1 MSVEC
6 FVSVL
11 DIPSCLPD
19 MVFRLPGDLAAAAY
33 GVENNLLILEFI
45 IQKFRTGPNQ
55 PNG

>member
-19 MVFRLPGDLAAAAY
+19 MVFRLPGGLAAAAY
-33 GVENNLLILEFI
+33 NKKKSVVSPWVF
-45 IQKFRTGPNQ
+45 F
-55 PNG
+55 